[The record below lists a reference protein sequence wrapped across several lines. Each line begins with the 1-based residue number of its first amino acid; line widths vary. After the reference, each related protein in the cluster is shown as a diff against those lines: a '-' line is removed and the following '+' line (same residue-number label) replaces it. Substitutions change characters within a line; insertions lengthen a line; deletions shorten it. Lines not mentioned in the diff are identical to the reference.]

1 MRLPLPFPFAKLL
14 GPSTTILGVLAL
26 GFLLLTGRISLD
38 SISKMF
44 SSTPSTASNE
54 TPPPAKP
61 ENKIT
66 IATFNVQTFGESKVG
81 KEDVM
86 SELSRICKMFD
97 VIAMQE
103 IRSPQSEPVQNLVKR
118 MNADG
123 ASQYTF
129 VLSTQI
135 GRSTSPSHRE
145 QYAFIFDSA
154 RIRLSNDPSRT
165 YVMNDELDLM
175 HREPFVASF
184 TAIPQGEDTRTP
196 FSFTLINVHTD
207 PDEVTGAA
215 GTGNELDVLAD
226 VYVNVR
232 AWEYSRHGEDDFILL
247 GDLNTSSTKLFGLAK
262 IPGLTSLTAGLP
274 TNTPGSKELDHI
286 LMDSITTREFTGQ
299 ANVVDY
305 SLLQISPEMAS
316 DISDHRPVWAQF
328 SAFEVPPYDPA
339 IASTGQPVR

>member
-1 MRLPLPFPFAKLL
+1 MRLPLPFPFSKLL

-26 GFLLLTGRISLD
+26 GYLLLTGRISLD
-38 SISKMF
+38 SISTMF
-44 SSTPSTASNE
+44 ASTQSATSNVS
-54 TPPPAKP
+54 PPVKP

-66 IATFNVQTFGESKVG
+66 IATFNVQNFGEKKAG
-81 KEDVM
+81 DDVVM
-86 SELSRICKMFD
+86 AELARICKMFD

-103 IRSPQSEPVQNLVKR
+103 IRSPHAEPVQNLVKR

-123 ASQYTF
+123 SLYTF

-135 GRSTSPSHRE
+135 GRSSSPSHRE

-154 RIRLSNDPSRT
+154 RIRLSDDPSRT
-165 YVMNDELDLM
+165 YVMNDELDRM

-207 PDEVTGAA
+207 PDEVTGES

-262 IPGLTSLTAGLP
+262 IPGLISLTAGQP

-286 LMDSITTREFTGQ
+286 LLDSITTREFTEQ

-305 SLLQISPEMAS
+305 SLLEITPEMAAA
-316 DISDHRPVWAQF
+316 ISDHRPVWAQF